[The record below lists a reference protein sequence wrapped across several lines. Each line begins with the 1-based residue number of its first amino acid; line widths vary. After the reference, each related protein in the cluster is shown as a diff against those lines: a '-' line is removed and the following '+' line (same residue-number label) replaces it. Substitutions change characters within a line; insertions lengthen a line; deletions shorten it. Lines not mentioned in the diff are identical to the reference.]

1 VSFKRK
7 ILYIP
12 GFDPR
17 SGSFYKRMLFQAFPE
32 LKQTVTH
39 NTKNRC
45 VFETDNTLIDYEVLS
60 WSDEVKAYWAGGL
73 IGNVNNMLSIFK
85 EFVFRGAWGRMRK
98 LSKRD
103 SVQKYFS
110 VYFFSIWIALNVF
123 ASAYL
128 IGDLITQQAWL
139 FFAIATSILVA
150 VNVLLYRLFD
160 KIHMFWISRIIH
172 FFSIYSRQQVPLVM
186 QKEAEFKA
194 RLLAMLDAQA
204 AGEFDE
210 VVLVAHSVG
219 TVLCM
224 NMLADLM
231 ENPRT
236 KNLKVVT
243 LGHCVTAV
251 SVIKSSGWFNDKL
264 KRFKDRQFA
273 WIDVTAGKDAVNFY
287 KVSPGYHADI
297 KPDQT
302 LSARFYEVFEATF
315 YKQLKW
321 DFYKVHFLYLAK
333 PHHPQASKFNFQ
345 KLLFDA
351 TLFKSLSAKKDSA

>member
-1 VSFKRK
+1 MPLKRK

-17 SGSFYKRMLFQAFPE
+17 SASFYKKTVFQAFPE
-32 LKQTVTH
+32 IKQGVAL
-39 NTKNRC
+39 NTKNGF
-45 VFETDNTLIDYEVLS
+45 VSESENLVVDYEVLS
-60 WSDEVKAYWAGGL
+60 WHQEVKAYWAGGL
-73 IGNVNNMLSIFK
+73 QGNVNNVFSIFK

-103 SVQKYFS
+103 SIQKYFS

-123 ASAYL
+123 ASTYF
-128 IGDLITQQAWL
+128 INDLITEQAWL
-139 FFAIATSILVA
+139 FFAIATSILVV

-172 FFSIYSRQQVPLVM
+172 FFSIYSHQQVPLVM
-186 QKEAEFKA
+186 QKEAEFKV
-194 RLLAMLDAQA
+194 RLLALLDAQE

-231 ENPRT
+231 DDPRT

-251 SVIKSSGWFNDKL
+251 SVIKSSGWFNEKL
-264 KRFKDRQFA
+264 KRFKNRQFE

-287 KVSPGYHADI
+287 KISPGYHADI
-297 KPDQT
+297 KPDLT
-302 LSARFYEVFEATF
+302 LSANFHEVFEAEF
-315 YKQLKW
+315 YKKLKW
-321 DFYKVHFLYLAK
+321 DFYRIHFLYLEK
-333 PHHPQASKFNFQ
+333 PHAADASQFNYQ

-351 TLFKSLSAKKDSA
+351 GLFKRLSVKKNVV